1 MPPQSARAQSKIH
14 HESTLPR
21 LPWPPAVSVDEAGLY
36 GVSDEARDAEQTSV
50 SAAREAV
57 RSGMMLDA
65 LGRPIDLNVVDRHV
79 KHQNPSASP
88 SEVQTETLEVIRASV
103 SDGLF
108 RLGELS
114 GKPQRFVAWH
124 HSLEHSLQKISH
136 VYVKHYDDPEK
147 WMFST
152 WLSLTAKGAEL
163 ARSIEEKD
171 IDGYRRKTP

>member
-1 MPPQSARAQSKIH
+1 
-14 HESTLPR
+14 
-21 LPWPPAVSVDEAGLY
+21 
-36 GVSDEARDAEQTSV
+36 
-50 SAAREAV
+50 
-57 RSGMMLDA
+57 
-65 LGRPIDLNVVDRHV
+65 PIDLNVVDRHV

-108 RLGELS
+108 RVGELS
-114 GKPQRFVAWH
+114 GQPKRFVAWH
-124 HSLEHSLQKISH
+124 HSLEHSLHKISH